1 MAVANSEKSG
11 DKAKALTAALGQI
24 ERQFGKGS
32 IMRMGDA
39 GIDQLLQDSDE
50 IIRSMNALF
59 PQENG
64 LLRGVLKT
72 GMEII
77 KRSGNKKK
85 QKDPNLE
92 YMELNPKVQH
102 LGRFDENVNYLPYF
116 LVSRNS
122 FSSIIQSLHT

>member
-1 MAVANSEKSG
+1 MLRRLSV
-11 DKAKALTAALGQI
+11 
-24 ERQFGKGS
+24 S
-32 IMRMGDA
+32 ISRKTLPSTGDA